1 MIQEQKR
8 FVRILTKR
16 VNDLVAKQGHHIN
29 GYKLEIAEEGIKDNK
44 NNQLAIV
51 PYWLAT
57 IEKLFDTIKH
67 NTKRTAITWRVLQNY
82 LNETVE
88 LIGA

>member
-16 VNDLVAKQGHHIN
+16 VNDLVEKQGHYIN
-29 GYKLEIAEEGIKDNK
+29 GYKLEIAEESIKDNK
-44 NNQLAIV
+44 NNKLAVV
-51 PYWLAT
+51 PYWVET
-57 IEKLFDTIKH
+57 VEKLFDTIKK
-67 NTKRTAITWRVLQNY
+67 NTKRTTITWSVLQNY